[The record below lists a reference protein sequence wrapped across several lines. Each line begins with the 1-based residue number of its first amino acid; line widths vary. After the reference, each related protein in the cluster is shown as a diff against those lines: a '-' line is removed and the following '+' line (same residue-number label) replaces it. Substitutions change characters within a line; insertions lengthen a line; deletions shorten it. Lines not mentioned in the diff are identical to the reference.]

1 MMSLVVVGFIISYVR
16 LFNTR
21 KKRHLEEKEQMKENF
36 HLQLLHSK
44 LEIQEQTFTEIS
56 KELHDNVGQLL
67 SLASLQLSMAQQQA
81 IPLEKIKQNIDTAL
95 GDLRNISK
103 SLNGEYI
110 QKFSIAEFLQNIK
123 NQLDGFEG
131 IDFQIEQIGERSTLP
146 IPKKIILIRVL
157 QEAIQNIVK
166 HARATLLRVI
176 IDNSDGQ
183 ILKITVADNG
193 IGFDVKKAELRNGLG
208 LSNMQKRIESLN
220 GTITFHS
227 RPSEGTEIFIHTP
240 L

>member
-1 MMSLVVVGFIISYVR
+1 MSLVVVGFIISYVR

-67 SLASLQLSMAQQQA
+67 SLASLQLGMAQNQS

-110 QKFSIAEFLQNIK
+110 QQFSIAEFLQNIK
-123 NQLDGFEG
+123 NQLDGTET
-131 IDFQIEQIGERSTLP
+131 IDFQIEQIGERYTLA

-166 HARATLLRVI
+166 HARASLLRVTIDSSDRQVLRIAI
-176 IDNSDGQ
+176 IDNG
-183 ILKITVADNG
+183 V
-193 IGFDVKKAELRNGLG
+193 GFDVKKAEFRNGLG

-220 GTITFHS
+220 GTIEFRS
-227 RPSEGTEIFIHTP
+227 RPSEGTQIFITTP